1 MIGVAG
7 RSLDMVY
14 IDIPYA
20 VENQRIERG
29 MMQEE
34 IGRLKISDEAKR
46 STLAAI
52 YNFKPRGVEFAAGD
66 MSQVKL
72 LEEILIRVG
81 IPFRQME
88 QDPAHA

>member
-1 MIGVAG
+1 
-7 RSLDMVY
+7 MVY

-29 MMQEE
+29 IVQEE
-34 IGRLKISDEAKR
+34 IGRLKISDEAKL

-52 YNFKPRGVEFAAGD
+52 YNFKPRGVAFGAGD
-66 MSQVKL
+66 MPQVKL
-72 LEEILIRVG
+72 LEEIFIRLG

-88 QDPAHA
+88 NDPAV